1 MKIKKYIFL
10 IILLLSI
17 LFLFTHYTKN
27 KSNTKII
34 NYMLLNIEAL
44 AQSENNGNI
53 YCWGIGS
60 IDCPVSN
67 RKTQHIFYK

>member
-1 MKIKKYIFL
+1 
-10 IILLLSI
+10 
-17 LFLFTHYTKN
+17 
-27 KSNTKII
+27 
-34 NYMLLNIEAL
+34 MLLNIEAL